1 MSSIA
6 ARSRPNAQ
14 LCQCSGNEC
23 SLSELKASW
32 RQNLLATFP
41 TAQPRTNNGRC
52 EERSFASG
60 NAPCPTRFSW
70 SSLIQISTQIID
82 QNYDATL
89 IDVHVFLYEIACVCH
104 AETAATHNAKRC
116 WITLGII
123 SGRFAIILTISA
135 SILCGIHGSKIP
147 VGGIIYVMSTN
158 LNLNR

>member
-89 IDVHVFLYEIACVCH
+89 IDVHVFFIRNRLRLSRRNCSNAQCETMLDFLGDNIWSFCYNSYHQCINSMWNTWLKNTGRWHYLCH
-104 AETAATHNAKRC
+104 VN
-116 WITLGII
+116 
-123 SGRFAIILTISA
+123 
-135 SILCGIHGSKIP
+135 
-147 VGGIIYVMSTN
+147 
-158 LNLNR
+158 